1 MNKEKS
7 TRQEKKNNVYIYM
20 YVYKI
25 RNSCLDQKPQ
35 WGLEFPRQADGERR
49 GSRKR

>member
-7 TRQEKKNNVYIYM
+7 TRQEKKIMYIYM